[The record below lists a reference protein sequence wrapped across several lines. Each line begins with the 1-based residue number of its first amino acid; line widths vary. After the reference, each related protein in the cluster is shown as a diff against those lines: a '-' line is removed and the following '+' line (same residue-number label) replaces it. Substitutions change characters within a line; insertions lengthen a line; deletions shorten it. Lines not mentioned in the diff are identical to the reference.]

1 MMRRVGLRNWK
12 MENGN
17 WKIEN
22 RNWPQP
28 TCGTS
33 FQFPISSFL
42 ARHRG
47 QIAQL
52 LIAVMALAAA
62 PMAYAQGC
70 AMCYTSAAAAK
81 KAGIEALR
89 SGILI
94 LLVPPLMIFAG
105 IIWLTYRS
113 RNSFNGHGAEPQE
126 DWREEPSQFAPG
138 PPGGFEEEPVLAGA
152 GSRQGPE
159 QRLDL

>member
-1 MMRRVGLRNWK
+1 
-12 MENGN
+12 
-17 WKIEN
+17 
-22 RNWPQP
+22 
-28 TCGTS
+28 
-33 FQFPISSFL
+33 
-42 ARHRG
+42 
-47 QIAQL
+47 
-52 LIAVMALAAA
+52 
-62 PMAYAQGC
+62 MAYAQGC

-126 DWREEPSQFAPG
+126 DWREEPPPFAPG

-152 GSRQGPE
+152 GSCIFHNAARRAVTWMFAPVSNSQFRTFFKQKRTFEGDE
-159 QRLDL
+159 GKQSAVVKHGFSCADEDISVR

>member
-12 MENGN
+12 IEIGN
-17 WKIEN
+17 WSH
-22 RNWPQP
+22 RMTPA
-28 TCGTS
+28 S
-33 FQFPISSFL
+33 YQFPFSSFFSRL
-42 ARHRG
+42 AG
-47 QIAQL
+47 QL
-52 LIAVMALAAA
+52 EWLIVAAMALGSAR
-62 PMAYAQGC
+62 MTYAQGC

-94 LLVPPLMIFAG
+94 LLVPPLVIFAG

-126 DWREEPSQFAPG
+126 DWREEPPQFAPG
-138 PPGGFEEEPVLAGA
+138 PPGGFEEEPVLAEVGDPLRP
-152 GSRQGPE
+152 GRH
-159 QRLDL
+159 LDL